1 MSLRF
6 QKDGGAKSKQSWTN
20 LSHWN
25 TGGSSNRYEEL
36 LGSLNNHDNDAGYN
50 AKKKMNLY
58 FMNENSQLSRSFRF
72 VNGSKNVLEL
82 NVQWWRVIPNGNTK
96 Y

>member
-58 FMNENSQLSRSFRF
+58 FMNEIRSCLDLF
-72 VNGSKNVLEL
+72 GSLMALK
-82 NVQWWRVIPNGNTK
+82 TCSS
-96 Y
+96 